1 MRYATISYDL
11 KYDILLLLMK
21 IYLYEDRKD
30 VYIDA
35 FYPERTGGPFP
46 AVIICPGGGYHIV
59 GTTEARPVS
68 DKFTDAGYAAFI
80 LHYTVGS
87 GAVFGVG
94 GFKEFAPVL
103 DLAAAVRLLH
113 KNAVEYGID
122 PGRIVLNGY
131 SAGGHLCA
139 AGCFSGILTE
149 AGALPMAIILSYPM
163 GGSTSILGVGN
174 NRPDFDI
181 AHMPYSDYAV
191 VKKLPTFLWH
201 ARDDLIVPYEASV
214 RLAARLTEEGIPH
227 TFLTYEHGIHAR
239 PFFDPDWF
247 YKALDWLAAL

>member
-1 MRYATISYDL
+1 
-11 KYDILLLLMK
+11 MK

-35 FYPERTGGPFP
+35 FYPECPDGTVP
-46 AVIICPGGGYHIV
+46 AVIVCPGGGYHIV

-80 LHYTVGS
+80 LHYSVG
-87 GAVFGVG
+87 AEALFGQG
-94 GFKEFAPVL
+94 GFKEFGPVR
-103 DLAAAVRLLH
+103 DLGAAIRLLH
-113 KNAVEYGID
+113 RNAAEYGID

-139 AGCFSGILTE
+139 AYCFSG
-149 AGALPMAIILSYPM
+149 AGIMPMALILSYPM
-163 GGSTSILGVGN
+163 GGNTSEVGAGEGK
-174 NRPDFDI
+174 PDFDI
-181 AHMPYSDYAV
+181 AHMPYDPA

-201 ARDDLIVPYEASV
+201 AKDDLIVPYEASV
-214 RLAARLTEEGIPH
+214 RLAARLASEGIPH
-227 TFLTYEHGIHAR
+227 TFLTYEHGVHAR

-247 YKALDWLAAL
+247 YKALDWLAIL